1 MSKISKF
8 FQISEKILL
17 EYSYDTYNPSSRL
30 SSAQAGVIQQLD
42 GRLAVFEAPARDD
55 MPEQYKESFLFS
67 SYPNETGDS
76 AFYAGYTQVSKLSS
90 VRSSVQDR
98 LVADRRIM
106 RTVLAPSAC
115 QMYYDTVR
123 VHLLTGY
130 NFADLAG
137 FIMTFSAHAVQG
149 PDVVLRNFTFNKGA
163 GLVSAGTGCVTFN
176 PRPVYLSGK
185 FYDRYIEFTVPS
197 AYWLAASV
205 GEKELNT
212 IPGLLRV
219 KHGSGVAVEFT
230 EVTDDN
236 WRLVD
241 SPAAYTS
248 GVTLIGQ
255 ADIMITNRVEA
266 EIPYNSQSDWFN
278 VRLGVD
284 EDKRAVEFYSVWG
297 DVIDD
302 QPMTMTIM
310 NQIETGDIRILTDSF
325 MDDSDVDWE
334 EFTEIY
340 GPEARKWVIRNE
352 LTLTYRYNSYT
363 FAGSELYEYR
373 NLHQKERIDRYTM
386 LEDFNDSTLADSDAD
401 STYKFFYRPVVPEL
415 PGYDCV
421 AMDIEYTARLLNR
434 LNGAEVVRMATM
446 TVEQPLRT
454 FEDKSAE
461 ISVSNMNQWVLFNKN
476 VVNQVVPDAS
486 ALAAQRDS
494 RIRYI
499 SNFYTNNDIVIQAG
513 TDTFT
518 TMGTNTLVLYD
529 TDHYYKFSIWSD
541 MALSTP
547 WALDQATAEY
557 LLTYRDKDD
566 IRKYVSPTYSVNMS
580 LAAGTIEFKL
590 TESTVKSILGGDG
603 RYALVARTPEGTTT
617 VFAGRA
623 VSIYSNESGNS

>member
-1 MSKISKF
+1 MAKISKF

-30 SSAQAGVIQQLD
+30 SQAFAGVIEQLD
-42 GRLAVFEAPARDD
+42 GRKAVFETPSRDD
-55 MPEQYKESFLFS
+55 MQERYRSSFLFS
-67 SYPNETGDS
+67 SYPNETGDA
-76 AFYAGYTQVSKLSS
+76 AFYTGYTQVSKLSS
-90 VRSSVQDR
+90 VNSACQDR
-98 LVADRRIM
+98 LVSDRRIS
-106 RTVLAPSAC
+106 RIVLAPSPV
-115 QMYYDTVR
+115 QIYYDTVR
-123 VHLLTGY
+123 VHVLTGY
-130 NFADLAG
+130 NFADVAG
-137 FIMTFSAHAVQG
+137 FLMTFAAHAVQG

-197 AYWLAASV
+197 AYWLASAANPGSGTIQGV
-205 GEKELNT
+205 LN
-212 IPGLLRV
+212 V
-219 KHGSGVAVEFT
+219 KHGSGVSVAFT
-230 EVTDDN
+230 EITDDN
-236 WRLVD
+236 WRLIENPV
-241 SPAAYTS
+241 AYTS
-248 GVTLIGQ
+248 GATLIGQ
-255 ADIMITNRVEA
+255 ADLMLTNQVDA

-278 VRLGVD
+278 IRLGVD
-284 EDKRAVEFYSVWG
+284 EDRRAVEFYSVWG

-302 QPMTMTIM
+302 QPMTMTVM

-363 FAGSELYEYR
+363 FAGSELYEYQ
-373 NLHQKERIDRYTM
+373 NIHQKERIDRYTM

-401 STYKFFYRPVVPEL
+401 STYKFFYRPVIPEL

-434 LNGAEVVRMATM
+434 LNGAEVVRMATL
-446 TVEQPLRT
+446 TVEQPLRA

-461 ISVSNMNQWVLFNKN
+461 ISVNNMNQWVLFNKN
-476 VVNQVVPDAS
+476 VINQIVPDSS

-529 TDHYYKFSIWSD
+529 TDHYYKFSVWSD
-541 MALSTP
+541 LTLSQP

-557 LLTYRDKDD
+557 MLTYTDKDD
-566 IRKYVSPTYSVNMS
+566 IRKYIAPTYSVNMS

-590 TESTVKSILGGDG
+590 TESMVKSILGGNG
-603 RYALVARTPEGTTT
+603 RYAVIARTPEGTTT

-623 VSIYSNESGNS
+623 VSIYSTESDNS